1 MKNASP
7 ITIVFSGLIVGV
19 SIALLSITIFTVFNF
34 TIHALATI
42 ILGLMAFI
50 FFILT
55 ALIIKKLN

>member
-55 ALIIKKLN
+55 TLIIKKLN